1 MLKKIVL
8 VEDDEVIRENYVE
21 LLTDEGFGVEAVSNK
36 KDAMASFSQGLP
48 DIAILDISLDE
59 EREGGFQLCMHLRQM
74 SPILPILFLTSHGSE
89 VDKISGF
96 RLGADDYLTKD
107 ISIEYLIVRVE
118 ALLRRYEILKNT
130 NMAPHHTKDSKNNQ
144 EKIHIDQDRLLVYWN
159 NQPIDLT
166 LTQFWI
172 VQELLTEPHQVKT
185 YRQLMSAAKI
195 YVEPNTI
202 TAHIKT
208 IRRRFKA
215 IDKNFNCIRTERGAG
230 YRWLDVC
237 V

>member
-8 VEDDEVIRENYVE
+8 VEDDDVIRENYAE
-21 LLTDEGFGVEAVSNK
+21 LLTDEGFEVKAFSNK
-36 KDAMASFSQGLP
+36 KDAMACFRQGLP

-59 EREGGFQLCMHLRQM
+59 EREGGFQLCMYLRQM
-74 SPILPILFLTSHGSE
+74 SQILPILFLTSHGSE
-89 VDKISGF
+89 IDKISGF

-107 ISIEYLIVRVE
+107 ISIEYLIVRIE
-118 ALLRRYEILKNT
+118 ALLRRYETIKNLDL
-130 NMAPHHTKDSKNNQ
+130 APHPTKISKNNQ
-144 EKIHIDQDRLLVYWN
+144 EEIHIDQERLLVYWK
-159 NQPIDLT
+159 NQPLDLT

-172 VQELLTEPHQVKT
+172 VQELLTEPRQVRT

-208 IRRRFKA
+208 IRSRFKA
-215 IDKNFNCIRTERGAG
+215 IDENFNCIRTERGAG
-230 YRWLDVC
+230 YRWLDVS